1 VDDAARGPGGGRG
14 GASARGPGPV
24 ADRRELRA
32 ESREPFMTRV
42 QRHYVQVM
50 AVLVAVLLALYWF
63 QEAFTP

>member
-1 VDDAARGPGGGRG
+1 
-14 GASARGPGPV
+14 
-24 ADRRELRA
+24 
-32 ESREPFMTRV
+32 MTRV